1 MNKPEVIKV
10 LKEIAI
16 LLELKGES
24 VFKVRAYINAAR
36 ALELLD
42 ENFESLLE
50 NNELS
55 KIDGIGS
62 ALSEKISLL
71 YYSGN
76 LPYYES
82 LKKSINPKLVKCLE
96 IPGIGAKKLRLLNE
110 KLGIEDEISLKK
122 SCISGELAKLDGFGP
137 KSSDN
142 ILAAIKYREANNDR
156 HLWWSL
162 KNLVYDIINGLEKL
176 KSVSRVS
183 VAGSYRRCLETIGD
197 LDFIVASNNPNQIR
211 EWIKSYFEIEEFIAS
226 GKTKLSFRLKRG
238 IQIDIRIVPDK
249 NFIYALHYFT
259 GSKEHNIILRKK
271 ALKMGY
277 SLNEWGIYLNDG
289 SNRLADKTDKIK
301 NESDLFNFFSLSN
314 IEPELREGSVEFKL
328 AEKKNLPKLV
338 ELNDIN
344 GVFHNHTTFSDGKN
358 TIEEMV
364 LSAEK
369 KGWEYI
375 GFADHSKSSYQANG
389 LDEEE
394 VLSMIDIIKKFN
406 ESSISKVN
414 VFTGIECDILK
425 DGSLD
430 LSYEVLDK
438 LDYVVASVHSSFGLS
453 ESDMTKRIIKAI
465 ESPCVT
471 MLAHPTGRLL
481 LKREPY
487 ALNINKIIDAAIEN
501 KVIIEINANPR
512 RLDMD
517 WRLWRDAT
525 NKGLLCSINPDA
537 HSVDDLDYY
546 HSGVNI
552 ARKGWIKKDRI
563 LNTRSLDG
571 VISWFKYRV

>member
-1 MNKPEVIKV
+1 
-10 LKEIAI
+10 
-16 LLELKGES
+16 
-24 VFKVRAYINAAR
+24 
-36 ALELLD
+36 
-42 ENFESLLE
+42 
-50 NNELS
+50 
-55 KIDGIGS
+55 
-62 ALSEKISLL
+62 
-71 YYSGN
+71 
-76 LPYYES
+76 
-82 LKKSINPKLVKCLE
+82 
-96 IPGIGAKKLRLLNE
+96 
-110 KLGIEDEISLKK
+110 
-122 SCISGELAKLDGFGP
+122 
-137 KSSDN
+137 
-142 ILAAIKYREANNDR
+142 
-156 HLWWSL
+156 
-162 KNLVYDIINGLEKL
+162 
-176 KSVSRVS
+176 
-183 VAGSYRRCLETIGD
+183 
-197 LDFIVASNNPNQIR
+197 
-211 EWIKSYFEIEEFIAS
+211 
-226 GKTKLSFRLKRG
+226 
-238 IQIDIRIVPDK
+238 
-249 NFIYALHYFT
+249 
-259 GSKEHNIILRKK
+259 
-271 ALKMGY
+271 
-277 SLNEWGIYLNDG
+277 
-289 SNRLADKTDKIK
+289 
-301 NESDLFNFFSLSN
+301 
-314 IEPELREGSVEFKL
+314 
-328 AEKKNLPKLV
+328 
-338 ELNDIN
+338 
-344 GVFHNHTTFSDGKN
+344 
-358 TIEEMV
+358 
-364 LSAEK
+364 
-369 KGWEYI
+369 
-375 GFADHSKSSYQANG
+375 
-389 LDEEE
+389 
-394 VLSMIDIIKKFN
+394 MIDIIKKFN